1 MSSLVK
7 ALAKQSH
14 ASWPAQHTLIFL
26 RCKGLFS
33 RSKSEQNEW
42 QVAVYQTL
50 LKSLLLYTASLH
62 CLWWSWR
69 LWAMRAM
76 SCLPTF
82 PHKALELM
90 PPLYWIPLS
99 SSGSKKLLW
108 GGHTCTS
115 KTIPSHITDQ
125 TFSCL
130 CCHLIFDLYELSWF
144 KPYRLLFLE
153 SHWGRPTS
161 MSTLLRTCWRL
172 LLGNIV

>member
-7 ALAKQSH
+7 ALAKQVMH
-14 ASWPAQHTLIFL
+14 PDQPNTLWF
-26 RCKGLFS
+26 FS
-33 RSKSEQNEW
+33 DVKDFFQDQKVNRMNDRW
-42 QVAVYQTL
+42 LCTRPP

-161 MSTLLRTCWRL
+161 MSTLPRTCWRL